1 MLSSLVLDALLV
13 LILLMMIPLGFF
25 RGGLRE
31 VCTSAGLLLGLL
43 LADQWAVRLGNRVA
57 DLVDTDEG
65 AAHFAMAVAIVVITA
80 AIVGYGS
87 SAAFSYRPGPG
98 GRLYGGYLAL
108 LNGIVLAGFLINA
121 ISTFVFDDDR
131 PGIVEDGY
139 VSRALSVGFEWVLLA
154 GAAGILLATIFG
166 MFVRE
171 RAEDEFSYVPP
182 TYARE
187 PVEPPAAAPRRRA
200 APAPA
205 PEPDKIEPPVS
216 DEAHGPTAPVRIREV
231 RHWEDRAEPPQRE
244 FGGGWQQTW
253 PGSAR
258 GESTRM
264 PWEQTGRQKPPPASP
279 RAPSTGTTPP
289 KPTSEKDVL
298 RQWLDQ
304 DRTESDE

>member
-13 LILLMMIPLGFF
+13 LILLMMIPLGFL

-57 DLVDTDEG
+57 DLLDVDEG
-65 AAHFAMAVAIVVITA
+65 AAHFSVAVAIVMITA

-108 LNGIVLAGFLINA
+108 LNGVVLAGFLINS
-121 ISTFVFDDDR
+121 ISTFVFEGDT
-131 PGIVEDGY
+131 PEMVEGGY

-154 GAAGILLATIFG
+154 GAVGILLATIFG

-171 RAEDEFSYVPP
+171 RADDEFSHVPP

-200 APAPA
+200 VPAA
-205 PEPDKIEPPVS
+205 AEPDKIEPPAQE
-216 DEAHGPTAPVRIREV
+216 EAHGPTAPVRIREV

-244 FGGGWQQTW
+244 YGGGWQQTW

-258 GESTRM
+258 GGSTRM
-264 PWEQTGRQKPPPASP
+264 PWEKTARQKPPGAS
-279 RAPSTGTTPP
+279 SQTPP
-289 KPTSEKDVL
+289 SGTAPPTPGNEKDVL